1 MGWRIRKSIGI
12 GKLFR
17 INLSKS
23 GIGFSAGVPGCRV
36 SVGPDKKV
44 RRTIGIPGTGIYST
58 EVIGEKSSKKR
69 PNCPNCNSPVTA
81 KANFCSNCG
90 TKLK

>member
-58 EVIGEKSSKKR
+58 EVIGKRAQKSGPIAPIAIVRDRKS
-69 PNCPNCNSPVTA
+69 
-81 KANFCSNCG
+81 
-90 TKLK
+90 